1 MERNEELVD
10 VSMEVS
16 DNVVLNRRMLPVNML
31 STDNL
36 VRNAVRRYDDAPY
49 IPDNAFVVLR
59 CPLDGKIPGSDYFDT
74 EAFRANH
81 GELPDTSVSFFRIV
95 AAGRLL
101 SPGGPARNLGQYE
114 SAGTFAG
121 LCRIPRHAGGQT
133 LAVPRET
140 VVRTPL

>member
-81 GELPDTSVSFFRIV
+81 GELPDTSVSFSDRCSWPPIV
-95 AAGRLL
+95 SGRAC
-101 SPGGPARNLGQYE
+101 PQ
-114 SAGTFAG
+114 
-121 LCRIPRHAGGQT
+121 PRT
-133 LAVPRET
+133 I
-140 VVRTPL
+140 